1 MLTARKI
8 IKFLVDYKLACSL
21 EAANYLYGDTD
32 LSDVA
37 ILKNGIV
44 INDFLYNE
52 ELRQKVM
59 RESKYSSGGY
69 RFRYCRRMSYEKI
82 LNL

>member
-52 ELRQKVM
+52 ELRQKV
-59 RESKYSSGGY
+59 RENLNIPVEATVLGTVG
-69 RFRYCRRMSYEKI
+69 RMSYEKI